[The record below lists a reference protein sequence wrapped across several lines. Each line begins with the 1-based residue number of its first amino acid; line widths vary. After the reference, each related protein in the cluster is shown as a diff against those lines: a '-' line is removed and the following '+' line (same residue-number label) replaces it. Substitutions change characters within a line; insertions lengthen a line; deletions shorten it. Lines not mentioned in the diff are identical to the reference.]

1 MSRSTPDL
9 DVDRSQEAFSQFPAG
24 ACLATGRDGEGAPF
38 GVLLGG
44 GVPMAVDGARVV
56 LVLGDADAAQRL
68 SQSGQCC
75 VLLLGEGQEGLVRR
89 FSGPGADLAG
99 LAWQPAPSGAPVLD
113 GVACWLDCEVTQVLQ
128 DGDVT
133 VLVAAVNEVGLSG
146 NVRPI
151 LSYQGGHG
159 TFVPGLLSA
168 ATTDGL
174 DTPRRVAALA
184 EGPIEV
190 LASELG
196 VECDV
201 VGYEDGHTVALAVAN
216 HSPAARRTRLGYR
229 IPVVPPLGILFVDS
243 PGSGLT
249 EETWLARL
257 GDGAE
262 GGVDLVRRQLA
273 RVRER
278 GWSMMLDGPLSTDQ
292 LDHLVGDYTDAATSG
307 EQEAALLEA
316 IRVMAP
322 YHEPEDILDT
332 EVYDVI
338 ALSVPVKDPTG
349 ATLVVLR
356 MLELP
361 PQASGAEVRFWLS
374 LLQEAAQSVE
384 QRLADGQR
392 DGTYG

>member
-1 MSRSTPDL
+1 
-9 DVDRSQEAFSQFPAG
+9 
-24 ACLATGRDGEGAPF
+24 
-38 GVLLGG
+38 
-44 GVPMAVDGARVV
+44 VDGARVV